1 MMLSLDCIVDRLV
14 VEKTTPEHCFDLAPR
29 LKSIDRYELALWGLD
44 PLLALLQPFRFIR
57 RKNIH
62 TFTIL
67 TESKQEVVA
76 IFGAV
81 PTRNN
86 NKIGTIWFLASD
98 LLDKHYTYFLRRNKL
113 WLHFLEEN
121 YDYLCNYITEEHQT
135 SIRWLKWQ
143 GFNFSKPMLVKN
155 VKVLYFYKR
164 LHDVVK
170 IGMQPVLNDL
180 GPTWKTELKS
190 KKIIA

>member
-1 MMLSLDCIVDRLV
+1 MTLSLDCIVDRLV

-81 PTRNN
+81 PIRNN

-180 GPTWKTELKS
+180 GPVWKTELKS

>member
-1 MMLSLDCIVDRLV
+1 MTLSLDCIVDRLV

-44 PLLALLQPFRFIR
+44 PLLALLQPFRFTR

-86 NKIGTIWFLASD
+86 NKIGTIWFLASN

-121 YDYLCNYITEEHQT
+121 YEYLCNYITEEHQT

-164 LHDVVK
+164 LQGVVK
-170 IGMQPVLNDL
+170 IGMQPVLNDI
-180 GPTWKTELKS
+180 GPQWTTDLAQKR
-190 KKIIA
+190 

>member
-1 MMLSLDCIVDRLV
+1 MTLSLDCIVDRLV

-44 PLLALLQPFRFIR
+44 PLLALLQPFRFTR

-121 YDYLCNYITEEHQT
+121 YEYLCNYITEEHQT
-135 SIRWLKWQ
+135 SIKWLKWQ

-164 LHDVVK
+164 LHSVVK
-170 IGMQPVLNDL
+170 NGMQPVLNDL
-180 GPTWKTELKS
+180 GPIWKTELKS

>member
-1 MMLSLDCIVDRLV
+1 MTLSLDCIVDRLV

-121 YDYLCNYITEEHQT
+121 YEYLCNYITEEHQT

-143 GFNFSKPMLVKN
+143 GFNFSKPCL
-155 VKVLYFYKR
+155 LYTSPSPR
-164 LHDVVK
+164 DGLLSR
-170 IGMQPVLNDL
+170 MP
-180 GPTWKTELKS
+180 S
-190 KKIIA
+190 SA

>member
-1 MMLSLDCIVDRLV
+1 MLSQDCIVDRLI
-14 VEKTTPEHCFDLAPR
+14 VEKTIPEHCFDLAPR

-44 PLLALLQPFRFIR
+44 PLMALLQPFRFTR

-81 PTRNN
+81 STKHNER
-86 NKIGTIWFLASD
+86 IGTIWFLASG
-98 LLDKHYTYFLRRNKL
+98 LLDKNYKYFLKRNKK
-113 WLHFLEEN
+113 WLHYLEEN
-121 YDYLCNYITEEHQT
+121 YDYLCNYITEEHKT

-143 GFNFSKPMLVKN
+143 GFNFSKPMLVKD

-164 LHDVVK
+164 LQDVVK

-180 GPTWKTELKS
+180 GPAWKTELSQKR
-190 KKIIA
+190 

>member
-1 MMLSLDCIVDRLV
+1 MLSQDCIVDRLI
-14 VEKTTPEHCFDLAPR
+14 VEKTIPEHCFDLAPR

-44 PLLALLQPFRFIR
+44 PLMALLQPFRFTR

-81 PTRNN
+81 STKHNER
-86 NKIGTIWFLASD
+86 IGTIWFLASD
-98 LLDKHYTYFLRRNKL
+98 LLDKNYKYFLKRNKK
-113 WLHFLEEN
+113 WLHYLEEN
-121 YDYLCNYITEEHQT
+121 YDYLCNYITEEHKT

-143 GFNFSKPMLVKN
+143 GFNFSKPMLVKD

-164 LHDVVK
+164 LQDVVK

-180 GPTWKTELKS
+180 GPAWKTELSQKR
-190 KKIIA
+190 

>member
-1 MMLSLDCIVDRLV
+1 MTLSLDCIVDRLV

-44 PLLALLQPFRFIR
+44 PLLALLQPFRFTR

-121 YDYLCNYITEEHQT
+121 YEYLCNYITEEHQT

-164 LHDVVK
+164 LHSVVK
-170 IGMQPVLNDL
+170 NGMQPVLNEI
-180 GPTWKTELKS
+180 GPVWKTELSQKR
-190 KKIIA
+190 

>member
-1 MMLSLDCIVDRLV
+1 MTLSLDCIVDRLV

-81 PTRNN
+81 PIRNN

-121 YDYLCNYITEEHQT
+121 YEYLCNYITEEHQT

-180 GPTWKTELKS
+180 GPVWKTELKS

>member
-1 MMLSLDCIVDRLV
+1 MTLSLDCIVDRLV

-44 PLLALLQPFRFIR
+44 PLLALLQPFRFTR

-86 NKIGTIWFLASD
+86 HKIGTIWFLASD

-121 YDYLCNYITEEHQT
+121 YEYLCNYITEEHQT

-143 GFNFSKPMLVKN
+143 GFEFSKPMLVKN

-164 LHDVVK
+164 LHNVVK
-170 IGMQPVLNDL
+170 NGMQPILNEI
-180 GPTWKTELKS
+180 GPTWKTELSQKR
-190 KKIIA
+190 

>member
-1 MMLSLDCIVDRLV
+1 MTLSLDCIVDRLV

-44 PLLALLQPFRFIR
+44 PLLALLQPFRFTR

-81 PTRNN
+81 PIRNN

-121 YDYLCNYITEEHQT
+121 YEYLCNYITEEHQT

-164 LHDVVK
+164 LHSVVK
-170 IGMQPVLNDL
+170 NGMQPVLNDL

>member
-1 MMLSLDCIVDRLV
+1 MMLSTDCIVDRLV

-44 PLLALLQPFRFIR
+44 PLQALLQPFRFKR

-81 PTRNN
+81 STRQNE
-86 NKIGTIWFLASD
+86 KIGTIWFLASD
-98 LLDKHYTYFLRRNKL
+98 LLDKNYSYFLRRNK
-113 WLHFLEEN
+113 
-121 YDYLCNYITEEHQT
+121 
-135 SIRWLKWQ
+135 K
-143 GFNFSKPMLVKN
+143 
-155 VKVLYFYKR
+155 
-164 LHDVVK
+164 
-170 IGMQPVLNDL
+170 
-180 GPTWKTELKS
+180 
-190 KKIIA
+190 

>member
-1 MMLSLDCIVDRLV
+1 MMLSQDCIVDRLV

-44 PLLALLQPFRFIR
+44 PLLALLQPFRFTR

-81 PTRNN
+81 PTKHNE
-86 NKIGTIWFLASD
+86 KVGSIWFLASD

-164 LHDVVK
+164 LHNVVK
-170 IGMQPVLNDL
+170 NGMQPILNEI
-180 GPTWKTELKS
+180 GPTWKTELSQKR
-190 KKIIA
+190 

>member
-1 MMLSLDCIVDRLV
+1 MMLSLDCIVNRLI

-44 PLLALLQPFRFIR
+44 PLLALLQPFRFTR

-86 NKIGTIWFLASD
+86 HKIGTIWFLASD
-98 LLDKHYTYFLRRNKL
+98 LLDKHYAYFLKRNKK
-113 WLHFLEEN
+113 WLHYLEEN

-143 GFNFSKPMLVKN
+143 GFEFSKPMLVKN

-164 LHDVVK
+164 LHNVVK
-170 IGMQPVLNDL
+170 NGMQPILNEI
-180 GPTWKTELKS
+180 GPAWKTELSQKR
-190 KKIIA
+190 

>member
-1 MMLSLDCIVDRLV
+1 MMLSLDCIVNRLI

-44 PLLALLQPFRFIR
+44 PLLALLQPFRFTR

-86 NKIGTIWFLASD
+86 HKIGTIWFLASD
-98 LLDKHYTYFLRRNKL
+98 LLDKHYTYFLKRNKK
-113 WLHFLEEN
+113 WLHYLEEN

-143 GFNFSKPMLVKN
+143 GFEFSKPMLVKN

-164 LHDVVK
+164 LHNVVK
-170 IGMQPVLNDL
+170 NGMQPILNEI
-180 GPTWKTELKS
+180 GPAWKTELSQKR
-190 KKIIA
+190 

>member
-44 PLLALLQPFRFIR
+44 PLFALLQPFRFIR

-121 YDYLCNYITEEHQT
+121 YEYLCNYITEEHQT

-164 LHDVVK
+164 LHSVVK
-170 IGMQPVLNDL
+170 NGMQPVLNDL

>member
-1 MMLSLDCIVDRLV
+1 MTLSLDCIVDRLV

-44 PLLALLQPFRFIR
+44 PLLALLQPFRFTR

-121 YDYLCNYITEEHQT
+121 YEYLCNYITEEHQT

-164 LHDVVK
+164 LHSVVK
-170 IGMQPVLNDL
+170 NGMQPVLNDL

>member
-1 MMLSLDCIVDRLV
+1 MTLSLDCIVDRLV

-44 PLLALLQPFRFIR
+44 PLLALLQPFRFTR

-121 YDYLCNYITEEHQT
+121 YEYLCNYITEEHQT

-164 LHDVVK
+164 LHSVVK
-170 IGMQPVLNDL
+170 NGMQPVLNDL
-180 GPTWKTELKS
+180 GPIWKTELKS

>member
-1 MMLSLDCIVDRLV
+1 MTLSLDCIVDRLV

-44 PLLALLQPFRFIR
+44 PLLALLQPFRFTR

-121 YDYLCNYITEEHQT
+121 YEYLCNYITEEHQT

>member
-1 MMLSLDCIVDRLV
+1 MTLSLDYIVDRLV

-121 YDYLCNYITEEHQT
+121 YEYLCNYITEEHQT

-180 GPTWKTELKS
+180 GPAWKTELKS

>member
-1 MMLSLDCIVDRLV
+1 MMLSLDCIVNRLI

-44 PLLALLQPFRFIR
+44 PLLALLQPFRFTR

-67 TESKQEVVA
+67 TES
-76 IFGAV
+76 
-81 PTRNN
+81 TRNN
-86 NKIGTIWFLASD
+86 HKIGTIWFLASD
-98 LLDKHYTYFLRRNKL
+98 LLDKHYAYFLKRNKK
-113 WLHFLEEN
+113 WLHYLEEN

-143 GFNFSKPMLVKN
+143 GFKFSKPMLVKN

-164 LHDVVK
+164 LHNVVK
-170 IGMQPVLNDL
+170 NGMQPILNEI
-180 GPTWKTELKS
+180 GPAWKTELSQKR
-190 KKIIA
+190 

>member
-1 MMLSLDCIVDRLV
+1 MMLSLDCIVDRLI

-44 PLLALLQPFRFIR
+44 PLLALLQPFRFTR

-81 PTRNN
+81 PTKNN
-86 NKIGTIWFLASD
+86 HKIGTIWFLASD
-98 LLDKHYTYFLRRNKL
+98 LLDKHYTYFLKRNKK
-113 WLHFLEEN
+113 WLHYLEEN

-143 GFNFSKPMLVKN
+143 GFEFSKPMLVKN

-164 LHDVVK
+164 LHNVVK
-170 IGMQPVLNDL
+170 NGMQPILNEI
-180 GPTWKTELKS
+180 GPTWKTELSQKR
-190 KKIIA
+190 

>member
-1 MMLSLDCIVDRLV
+1 MTLSLDCIVDKLI
-14 VEKTTPEHCFDLAPR
+14 VEKTIPEHCFDLAPR
-29 LKSIDRYELALWGLD
+29 LKAIDRYELALWGLD
-44 PLLALLQPFRFIR
+44 PLLALLQPFRFKR

-62 TFTIL
+62 SFTIL

-81 PTRNN
+81 STKHNH
-86 NKIGTIWFLASD
+86 KIGTIWFLASD
-98 LLDKHYTYFLRRNKL
+98 LLDKHYACFLKRNKK
-113 WLHFLEEN
+113 WLHYLEEN

-143 GFNFSKPMLVKN
+143 GFEFSKPMLVKN

-164 LHDVVK
+164 LHNVVK
-170 IGMQPVLNDL
+170 NGMQPILNEI
-180 GPTWKTELKS
+180 GPTWKTELSQKR
-190 KKIIA
+190 

>member
-44 PLLALLQPFRFIR
+44 PLLALLQPFRFTR

-121 YDYLCNYITEEHQT
+121 YEYLCNYITEEHQT

-164 LHDVVK
+164 LHSVVK
-170 IGMQPVLNDL
+170 NGMQPVLNDL

>member
-1 MMLSLDCIVDRLV
+1 MMLSLDCIVDKLI

-81 PTRNN
+81 PTKHND
-86 NKIGTIWFLASD
+86 KIGTIWFLASD
-98 LLDKHYTYFLRRNKL
+98 LLDKHYTYFLKRNKK
-113 WLHFLEEN
+113 WLHYLEEN

-143 GFNFSKPMLVKN
+143 GFKFSKPMLVNN

-164 LHDVVK
+164 LHNVVK
-170 IGMQPVLNDL
+170 NGMQPILNEI
-180 GPTWKTELKS
+180 GPTWKTELSQKR
-190 KKIIA
+190 

>member
-1 MMLSLDCIVDRLV
+1 MTLSLDCIVDRLV

-86 NKIGTIWFLASD
+86 HKIGTIWFLASD

-121 YDYLCNYITEEHQT
+121 YEYLCNYITEEHQT

-170 IGMQPVLNDL
+170 NGMQPVLNDL

>member
-1 MMLSLDCIVDRLV
+1 MTLSLDCIVDRLV

-164 LHDVVK
+164 LHNVVK
-170 IGMQPVLNDL
+170 NGMQPVLNDL

>member
-81 PTRNN
+81 PIRNN

-180 GPTWKTELKS
+180 GPVWKTELKS

>member
-81 PTRNN
+81 PTKNN

-98 LLDKHYTYFLRRNKL
+98 LLDKHYSYFLRRNKL

-135 SIRWLKWQ
+135 SIKWLKWQ
-143 GFNFSKPMLVKN
+143 GFNFSKPMLVNN

-164 LHDVVK
+164 LHSVVK
-170 IGMQPVLNDL
+170 NGMQPVLNDL
-180 GPTWKTELKS
+180 GPVWKTELKS

>member
-1 MMLSLDCIVDRLV
+1 MMLSQDCIVDRLI
-14 VEKTTPEHCFDLAPR
+14 VEKTIPEHCFDLAPR

-44 PLLALLQPFRFIR
+44 PLMALLQPFRFIR

-81 PTRNN
+81 STKHNER
-86 NKIGTIWFLASD
+86 IGTIWFLASD
-98 LLDKHYTYFLRRNKL
+98 LLDKHYKYFLKRNKK
-113 WLHFLEEN
+113 WLHYPEEN
-121 YDYLCNYITEEHQT
+121 YDYLCNYITEEHKT

-143 GFNFSKPMLVKN
+143 GFNFSKPMLVKD

-164 LHDVVK
+164 LQDVVK

-180 GPTWKTELKS
+180 GPAWKTELSQKR
-190 KKIIA
+190 

>member
-121 YDYLCNYITEEHQT
+121 YEYLCNYITEEHQT

-164 LHDVVK
+164 LHSVVK
-170 IGMQPVLNDL
+170 NGMQPVLNDL

>member
-1 MMLSLDCIVDRLV
+1 MMLSTDCIVDRLV

-44 PLLALLQPFRFIR
+44 PLQALLQPFRFKR

-81 PTRNN
+81 STRQNE
-86 NKIGTIWFLASD
+86 KIGTIWFLASD
-98 LLDKHYTYFLRRNKL
+98 LLDKHYSYFLRRNKAG
-113 WLHFLEEN
+113 
-121 YDYLCNYITEEHQT
+121 
-135 SIRWLKWQ
+135 S
-143 GFNFSKPMLVKN
+143 
-155 VKVLYFYKR
+155 
-164 LHDVVK
+164 
-170 IGMQPVLNDL
+170 
-180 GPTWKTELKS
+180 
-190 KKIIA
+190 

>member
-1 MMLSLDCIVDRLV
+1 MTLSLDCIVDRLV

-44 PLLALLQPFRFIR
+44 PLLALLQPFRFTR

-143 GFNFSKPMLVKN
+143 GFNFSKPTLVKN

-180 GPTWKTELKS
+180 GPVWKTELKS

>member
-44 PLLALLQPFRFIR
+44 PLLALLQPFRFTR

-81 PTRNN
+81 PIRNN

-164 LHDVVK
+164 LHGVVK
-170 IGMQPVLNDL
+170 NGMQPVLNDL